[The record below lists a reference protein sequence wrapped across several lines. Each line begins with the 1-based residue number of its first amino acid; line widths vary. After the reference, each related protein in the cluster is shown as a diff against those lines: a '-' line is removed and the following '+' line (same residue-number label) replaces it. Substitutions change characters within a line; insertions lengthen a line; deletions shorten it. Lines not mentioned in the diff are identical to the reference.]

1 MTSEQALDG
10 IKDYLTAGG
19 LFNPEFMDHA
29 AVRDL
34 IFECR
39 DALES
44 SEGLLR
50 QAIDALRA
58 LQRQALQSSVNDG
71 NEWGEEALEMTRTVL
86 ALAKDRGL

>member
-1 MTSEQALDG
+1 MTPAQIKAKELINALLPKPIHEWRD
-10 IKDYLTAGG
+10 IV
-19 LFNPEFMDHA
+19 A
-29 AVRDL
+29 A
-34 IFECR
+34 
-39 DALES
+39 ALES

-71 NEWGEEALEMTRTVL
+71 NEWGQEALEMTRTVL